1 VGVERIEFQAGDAGT
16 AGWEEIMNRI
26 TAAILSASLAL
37 AAQGSF
43 AKTPDTV
50 TAALADPGRPAA
62 DVQRDAA
69 RKPAEVIAFAG
80 LKRGDRVIDFIPGG
94 GYFTRIFSGVVGPKG
109 HVYAMVP
116 GAAEAMEA
124 PMTATITSYA
134 ATHPNVSV
142 VITKGLDLSAP
153 GGPVDVFWTAQ
164 NYHDLYNPLTKG
176 GPKATTMDPINK
188 AVFAALKPGGVYFI
202 IDHVA
207 PAGSGTSD
215 TNTLHRIDPDV
226 VMKDVTSVGFQ
237 FEGRSE
243 VLRNPADPHT
253 AIVFDPSIRG
263 HTDQFVMK
271 FRKPK

>member
-1 VGVERIEFQAGDAGT
+1 
-16 AGWEEIMNRI
+16 MNKI
-26 TAAILSASLAL
+26 TVAILSASLAL
-37 AAQGSF
+37 AAQASAAPGGV
-43 AKTPDTV
+43 A
-50 TAALADPGRPAA
+50 AALGDSGRPAA

-80 LKRGDRVIDFIPGG
+80 LKTGDRVIDFIPGG

-116 GAAEAMEA
+116 GAAEALEA

-134 ATHPNVSV
+134 ATHPNV
-142 VITKGLDLSAP
+142 T
-153 GGPVDVFWTAQ
+153 VDVFWTAQ

-176 GPKATTMDPINK
+176 APKPANMDPINK
-188 AVFAALKPGGVYFI
+188 AVFAALKPGGIYFI

-207 PAGSGTSD
+207 PAGSGTSA

-226 VMKDVTSVGFQ
+226 VMKDVTSVGFK
-237 FEGRSE
+237 FVGRSE

-263 HTDQFVMK
+263 HTDQFVLK
-271 FRKPK
+271 FRKP